1 MKFKLNQTKEE
12 IMYMVKHDFEVAK
25 KGDYTQHQ
33 KNVKYSSLM
42 KFMEDSF
49 NIPLLDGEEFENMD
63 SDVKELYLA
72 LSNAR
77 NFDIYENGEETYAQL
92 EWF

>member
-1 MKFKLNQTKEE
+1 MKFKLNRTKEE
-12 IMYMVKHDFEVAK
+12 IIHMVKHDFEVTK
-25 KGDYTQHQ
+25 KNDYTQHQ

-42 KFMEDSF
+42 KFMEDFF
-49 NIPLLDGEEFENMD
+49 NILSSDDEEFENMD

-77 NFDIYENGEETYAQL
+77 NFDIYENGEETYAQM
-92 EWF
+92 EWN